1 MGVAAKMI
9 TLYCGKPN
17 TFSGGLAATSSI
29 ESVIA
34 SRLTGILQTVLRSYG
49 QYIVIALAAFLRL
62 FSLQHPG
69 NLVFDETY
77 YVKDA
82 WTLTNL
88 GYESTW
94 KPGSDDAWANGNPS
108 TYNTDGSFV
117 VHPPLGKLLIGL
129 GLHLFNPENPA
140 SWRIVNALFGVAAVW
155 LVMQV
160 AYKLMGNRSW
170 AMVAGFLFAI
180 DGVAIVMSRIAL
192 LDGFLMF
199 FALLAFYFLLLDRE
213 QARVKYT
220 LMAIR
225 RNIDGHN
232 SGSVIWARP
241 WLVATAAALGLATAV
256 KWSGVYFAVFFGAY
270 VVISE
275 VLLRR
280 RYKMKGWLYDGLV
293 YQTLANLVLMVPVY
307 LGVYLSTWWGWLTT
321 KGGWDR
327 NVDPNPL
334 LSLIRYHQDAY
345 NFHVNLRTPHTYQAN
360 PLTWLFQIRPTS
372 MFYASRA
379 DGEDGCV
386 SIANGCSSAITA
398 IGNPLI
404 WVASAAALF
413 YLLYHYLRYRNR
425 TEGLILLGVAAGY
438 LPWLSYLQ
446 RTVFQFYVIAFEPW
460 LIIGLVYVLRSIW
473 YRPPR
478 GGFQNP
484 RWHVVTFVCAC
495 GLISLFYLSVWWGL
509 WTPYPFWLSHMWL
522 PSWI

>member
-1 MGVAAKMI
+1 MIVARTTA
-9 TLYCGKPN
+9 LVRD
-17 TFSGGLAATSSI
+17 L
-29 ESVIA
+29 V
-34 SRLTGILQTVLRSYG
+34 RSYG
-49 QYIVIALAAFLRL
+49 QYLVVALAAFLRL
-62 FSLQHPG
+62 FSLQYPG

-88 GYESTW
+88 GYEASW
-94 KPGSDDAWANGNPS
+94 KDGADDAWSRGQVNGF
-108 TYNTDGSFV
+108 NTSASFV
-117 VHPPLGKLLIGL
+117 VHPPLGKLIIGL
-129 GLHLFNPENPA
+129 GLHLFGPDHPV
-140 SWRIVNALFGVAAVW
+140 SWRIMNALFGVAAVW

-160 AYKLMGNRSW
+160 AYKLLGSRSW
-170 AMVAGFLFAI
+170 ALVAGFLFAI
-180 DGVAIVMSRIAL
+180 DGVAIVMSRVAL

-213 QARVKYT
+213 RARVKYT
-220 LMAIR
+220 LMALR
-225 RNIDGHN
+225 QASQKQAIDDWR

-241 WLVATAAALGLATAV
+241 WLVAAAAALGLATAV
-256 KWSGVYFAVFFGAY
+256 KWSGIYFALIFGLY
-270 VVISE
+270 VVVSE
-275 VLLRR
+275 TLLRR
-280 RYKMKGWLYDGLV
+280 RYKIRGWLYVGLV

-307 LGVYLSTWWGWLTT
+307 AAVYLSTWVGWLST

-334 LSLIRYHQDAY
+334 LALLRYHQDAY

-372 MFYASRA
+372 MFYQSRLN
-379 DGEDGCV
+379 GEAGCV
-386 SIANGCSSAITA
+386 SVANGCSSAITA

-404 WVASAAALF
+404 WVGAAAALF
-413 YLLYHYLRYRNR
+413 YLLYHYLRFRNR

-438 LPWLSYLQ
+438 LPWLLYLQ

-460 LIIGLVYVLRSIW
+460 LILALVYVLRSVW
-473 YRPPR
+473 YRPKR

-484 RWHVVTFVCAC
+484 RWHVVTFLVASAV
-495 GLISLFYLSVWWGL
+495 LSIFYLSVWWGT
-509 WTPYPFWLSHMWL
+509 WTPYPYWLSHMWL